1 MNHVIRQD
9 PSGGVE
15 LEEGS
20 AVDLVVSL
28 GSESAAPVVS
38 ISAYPTEIEL
48 GQASVLTWT
57 AINAHSAH
65 IDNGVGTVEVADS
78 VQVFPEQSTTYTITA
93 IGTFGNANAQVVVKV
108 TRHPEPPPEGSYG
121 EQYEDLI
128 PDDAT
133 VEEYAPERFALITG
147 LVYDEQGGALSDV
160 SITMHGHAE
169 YGTVYTD
176 DQGVFSIPVEGG
188 GTLTVDYQKQGFI
201 PAQRKVYVP
210 WNDNAVVETVVLIA
224 EDPLATTL
232 TFDNNPETVV
242 IHKSSDVTD
251 ESGTR
256 AFTMVFKGDNRAYLV
271 DEKGDDVGQLDTITV
286 RATMSGNWTRLRFA
300 PPSMPLLNPCR
311 PSFRP
316 IRPLPIVQKPRS
328 MAYNG
333 SDLKNR

>member
-1 MNHVIRQD
+1 MCLKQAVAESVIIAADLVVGTISTEHSETVPMNHVIRQD

-38 ISAYPTEIEL
+38 ISASPPEIEL

-188 GTLTVDYQKQGFI
+188 GTLTVDYLFRRSVKCMCPGTI
-201 PAQRKVYVP
+201 MP
-210 WNDNAVVETVVLIA
+210 WW
-224 EDPLATTL
+224 
-232 TFDNNPETVV
+232 
-242 IHKSSDVTD
+242 K
-251 ESGTR
+251 R
-256 AFTMVFKGDNRAYLV
+256 
-271 DEKGDDVGQLDTITV
+271 
-286 RATMSGNWTRLRFA
+286 W
-300 PPSMPLLNPCR
+300 C
-311 PSFRP
+311 
-316 IRPLPIVQKPRS
+316 
-328 MAYNG
+328 
-333 SDLKNR
+333 